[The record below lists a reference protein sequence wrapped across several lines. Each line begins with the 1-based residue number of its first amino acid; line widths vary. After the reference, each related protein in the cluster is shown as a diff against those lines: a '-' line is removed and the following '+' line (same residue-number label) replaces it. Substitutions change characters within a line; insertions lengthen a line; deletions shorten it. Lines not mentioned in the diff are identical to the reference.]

1 MAIKIVVYFV
11 KVSVLYPRVVISS
24 LAKQLEKSNFC
35 HSYTS
40 FGVWPKDHYMSLQR
54 FTMRRMPGLA
64 KVVHGTIVMLVFPGV
79 VTVLWPL
86 LRHIGLG
93 E

>member
-1 MAIKIVVYFV
+1 
-11 KVSVLYPRVVISS
+11 
-24 LAKQLEKSNFC
+24 
-35 HSYTS
+35 
-40 FGVWPKDHYMSLQR
+40 
-54 FTMRRMPGLA
+54 MRRMPGLA

-86 LRHIGLG
+86 LRHIGLD